1 MTKVS
6 DLRFSNH
13 CWQDRH
19 DRIETIEKYV
29 GYGQIIKETYW
40 RNTYHFLTDTGVA
53 FVVDNDKHYIITL
66 YLVDEGQANRLYGG
80 KIPKSLQKKISKNIS
95 TGYVKLRD

>member
-6 DLRFSNH
+6 ELVFSNH
-13 CWQDRH
+13 CLQERL
-19 DRIETIEKYV
+19 DRINLIEEKV
-29 GYGQIIKETYW
+29 GYGQIIKESYW
-40 RNTYHFLTDTGVA
+40 RGSYHFLTDTGVA

-80 KIPKSLQKKISKNIS
+80 KIPKSLQRKISKNIS
-95 TGYVKLRD
+95 MGYVKLRD

>member
-1 MTKVS
+1 MTKIS

-19 DRIETIEKYV
+19 DRIKTIEKYV

-53 FVVDNDKHYIITL
+53 FVVDNDKRYIVTL
-66 YLVDEGQANRLYGG
+66 YLADEAQANRLYNG
-80 KIPKSLQKKISKNIS
+80 KMPKSLQKRISRNVAMGLVKI
-95 TGYVKLRD
+95 